1 MSAPSTK
8 TLSPAELA
16 KLEHAFA
23 TDPGSEAYKPL
34 AEAYLGMG
42 RFMEAM
48 VVCKKG
54 VKAHPNAVDPRL
66 LLARVYAEQGKD
78 KKALEELQ
86 GALQVAPEDK
96 AALRMAGDLQVK
108 NGEADAG
115 KSNLLKAW
123 KVDPSDALTLDV
135 MKQHKV
141 DVPQAAAPP
150 PPPPPQAVQPAA
162 TNASIPP
169 APSAPHGVTNG
180 TPTAHSPRPSAP
192 PVLTPQPQQQR
203 GAVKSQAGAP
213 AASAPRPV
221 KRPKVVVEESGE
233 ISSEISDVP
242 SAAYRRH
249 RGPSGWA
256 KTMFFVLII
265 GVPLATG
272 LYWYIGKEKAQ
283 RNREVNKL
291 LSQATEQLKHDSY
304 DSYQKVTELGGKA
317 LDLDPSRTQAY
328 GYLAYAWAIRWG
340 EHRGGDDA
348 RRKAEEHLAAG
359 LKEGG
364 DSSHLF
370 AAQALISHY
379 AGKSA
384 EAAKGLQAKVE
395 SFNAEGRK
403 SSLLYLTLGLIQMSS
418 GDLDRAKESLDQAQ
432 QLASDDPRVYAAL
445 GTLQR
450 RRGLDGEA
458 AKNFTFALKYERTHP
473 DSMLG
478 SALLILDQ
486 ADPGRSYINAAKM
499 VKALIDADPP
509 PSPRQLATAH
519 MVRGLLVSRVATD
532 LPLYPDAKFQ
542 KELEEA
548 TGVGR
553 DREKARVEV
562 AKAEDL
568 AMGLDNQNPELL
580 LIRGKRLVWEQNI
593 DAAVAEFKKAIA
605 MDGQRAHFHVE
616 LAKAL
621 MKKEGGEKEAEAA
634 LNRALGLVPGSPKLL
649 TLLAQAQYRQ
659 KRVDDAQRT
668 YESVIK
674 EPKAKNPEA
683 RYALGRIWRDDKKNL
698 DKAIEYFSQA
708 ALDYYGENSM
718 VARSYDD
725 LAQTYEAKGNAKSA
739 KESFERALAADRDFE
754 DAYCHY
760 AAFIIRK
767 NEPDGKDRLKTLAQE
782 YLKLNDRGAC
792 AEQLRRF
799 AQ

>member
-1 MSAPSTK
+1 MAAPSTK

-54 VKAHPNAVDPRL
+54 VKAHPNVVDPRL

-96 AALRMAGDLQVK
+96 SALRMAGGLQVK
-108 NGEADAG
+108 TGEVDAG

-123 KVDPSDALTLDV
+123 KLDPADTATLDA
-135 MKQHKV
+135 MKLHQV
-141 DVPQAAAPP
+141 DVPAAVAPP
-150 PPPPPQAVQPAA
+150 PPPPLAVSHTPPPVLQHVVVDRVSPQVAAAAAA
-162 TNASIPP
+162 TNGAQVAHAQPP
-169 APSAPHGVTNG
+169 
-180 TPTAHSPRPSAP
+180 P
-192 PVLTPQPQQQR
+192 PPQQGQR
-203 GAVKSQAGAP
+203 GQVKSQSSGQ
-213 AASAPRPV
+213 AAKQVKRARPV
-221 KRPKVVVEESGE
+221 TPDHE
-233 ISSEISDVP
+233 ISSEISEVP
-242 SAAYRRH
+242 SAIMRKYQ

-256 KTMFFVLII
+256 KTLFFLLII
-265 GVPLATG
+265 GIPLSAG
-272 LYWYIGKEKAQ
+272 LFWYISRLTAIKT
-283 RNREVNKL
+283 REVNKL
-291 LSQATEQLKHDSY
+291 LSQATDQLKHDSY
-304 DSYQKVTELGGKA
+304 DSYQKVCELGSKA
-317 LDLDPSRTQAY
+317 LDLDPNRAQAH

-348 RRKAEEHLAAG
+348 RRKAEEHLNAG
-359 LKEGG
+359 LKEHE
-364 DSSHLF
+364 DSSHLY

-379 AGKSA
+379 AGKGA
-384 EAAKGLQAKVE
+384 EAAKALATQVE
-395 SFNAEGRK
+395 AFNKEGRK
-403 SSLLYLTLGLIQMSS
+403 SSLLYLTLGIIQASS
-418 GDLDRAKESLDQAQ
+418 GDLDRAKESLEQAQ

-458 AKNFTFALKYERTHP
+458 AKNFSFALKYERSHP

-486 ADPGRSYINAAKM
+486 PDPGRSYVNAAKM
-499 VKALIDADPP
+499 VKALIDSDPP

-519 MVRGLLVSRVATD
+519 MVRALLVSRVSTD
-532 LPLYPDAKFQ
+532 LPLYPDVKFQ

-553 DREKARVEV
+553 DKERARAEV

-568 AMGLDNQNPELL
+568 AMGLDNQNPELF

-593 DAAVAEFKKAIA
+593 DAAVAEIKKAIA

-616 LAKAL
+616 MAKAL
-621 MKKEGGEKEAEAA
+621 MKKEGGEKDAEAA
-634 LNRALGLVPGSPKLL
+634 LNRALTLVPGSPKLL

-659 KRVDDAQRT
+659 KRVDDAMKT

-674 EPKAKNPEA
+674 DPKIKNPEA

-698 DKAIEYFSQA
+698 DKAIEYLAQA
-708 ALDYYGENSM
+708 ALDYSGEGSM
-718 VARSYDD
+718 VARAYDD
-725 LAQTYEAKGNAKSA
+725 LAQAYDAKGNAKSA
-739 KESFERALAADRDFE
+739 KESFERALGADRDFE

-760 AAFIIRK
+760 AGFIVKK
-767 NEPDGKDRLKTLAQE
+767 NEPDAKERLKTLATD

-792 AEQLRRF
+792 AEQLKRF